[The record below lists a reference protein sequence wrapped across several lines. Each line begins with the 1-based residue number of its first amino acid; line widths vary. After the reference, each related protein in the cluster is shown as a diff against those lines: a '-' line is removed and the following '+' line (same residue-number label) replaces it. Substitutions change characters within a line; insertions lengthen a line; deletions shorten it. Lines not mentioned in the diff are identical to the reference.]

1 MRTATAV
8 AAAILLCSAA
18 VPGQD
23 TAPAARGTSAG
34 MATRSVAQ
42 YTDLEQQLL
51 QALHD
56 HDRAAA
62 QQLLAEDFEARGPE
76 DADAIPGAQWLDRWM
91 QGRPGDSRIQDL
103 GVREFG
109 DVATVSFLQHSQGGV
124 GGAALPAF
132 TYMVDVWRQSDH
144 KLLVRYVSAPARHA
158 PAERGPDRRR

>member
-18 VPGQD
+18 APAQD
-23 TAPAARGTSAG
+23 AAPAARGAGAG

-51 QALHD
+51 QAQQ
-56 HDRAAA
+56 DRDRTAA
-62 QQLLAEDFEARGPE
+62 QQLLAEDFEVRGPE
-76 DADAIPGAQWLDRWM
+76 DADAIPGTQWLDRRM
-91 QGRPGDSRIQDL
+91 QDRPGSSRIQDL
-103 GVREFG
+103 SVREFG

-124 GGAALPAF
+124 GGAALPTF
-132 TYMVDVWRQSDH
+132 TYVVDVWRQSDH
-144 KLLVRYVSAPARHA
+144 KLMLRYISAPMRHA